1 MVVDPNALLLQLGAG
16 GLLGFFAGYAL
27 KKLLK
32 IVAVFIGLVVLLLAG
47 MSYVGVIEVNW
58 VRLSEM
64 LGVAAE
70 SAPSALYNIM
80 GAVVNAVPFAGSFAL
95 GFVLGFKKG

>member
-1 MVVDPNALLLQLGAG
+1 MDFNALLLQLGAG

-32 IVAVFIGLVVLLLAG
+32 VIAVFIGLVVLLLLG
-47 MSYVGVIEVNW
+47 LSYAGVIEVRW

-70 SAPSALYNIM
+70 SAPSTLYSVLN
-80 GAVVNAVPFAGSFAL
+80 VVMNAAPFAGSFIL